1 MTKVSYII
9 TSCANSSSPFY
20 QTVYILQN
28 CRIWRTSTLML
39 TSGTSVTTI
48 VEKLMLNILW
58 HENKIYTFQTVQMK
72 DMSWMWSIVSISTIY
87 TDLWKVDAKHSLL
100 NLVLSLSPLDC
111 VYIRYQWS
119 LFLLFC
125 FVDSLRLFSWFHI
138 RACYIFSQRFDFGY
152 PVKVICRFI
161 VSQRLIFLFWAY
173 LMKVYPFLSIVLDE
187 CINLTFWS

>member
-1 MTKVSYII
+1 
-9 TSCANSSSPFY
+9 
-20 QTVYILQN
+20 
-28 CRIWRTSTLML
+28 ML
-39 TSGTSVTTI
+39 ASGTSVTTI

-138 RACYIFSQRFDFGY
+138 RACYIFFCNVSILAIQLRSFASSLSPKDLYFY
-152 PVKVICRFI
+152 FERTLWRFI
-161 VSQRLIFLFWAY
+161 HF
-173 LMKVYPFLSIVLDE
+173 YPL
-187 CINLTFWS
+187 C